1 MSQEKCV
8 TAIVGQPLQI
18 VLQSNVG
25 STGYGWYLSFLD
37 GGIALFGSCVTPAS
51 SAYGGPSNHAFDFV
65 ALKEGTYKVE
75 FILIAPWRMEEPA
88 QTETYTIEIKAPSKT
103 AADDIEEA
111 MKSQRFTSA
120 DAVSP
125 ESGPSMVL
133 KYATPMASP
142 VLKYAAPMG
151 GMDASATMLA
161 YAAPMASAG
170 QATCASCGPVI
181 LYAAPM
187 AQANMATVTNLYAAP
202 MAQANAMTQPM
213 PMYAAPLGACTTDPC
228 TAAASVNMLY
238 QAPMMQANAMAQ
250 PVYAAPMTQ
259 PMPMYAAPVG
269 ACATDPCTAAASVSM
284 LYQAPMMQANAMAQ
298 PVYAAPMPQPMPMY
312 AAPATC
318 QPADPRMGLPPFTIL
333 YAAPMIRGGASA
345 QPLYAAP
352 SYTPVQALY
361 AAPMAQAS
369 FAMPPYAAPCNPAT
383 GCCC

>member
-1 MSQEKCV
+1 MSQAKSV

-25 STGYGWYLSFLD
+25 STGYGWYLSSLD

-51 SAYGGPSNHAFDFV
+51 SAYGGPSNHAFDFL

-75 FILIAPWRMEEPA
+75 FILIAPWRLDEPA
-88 QTETYTIEIKAPSKT
+88 QTETYEIEIKAPSKT

-111 MKSQRFTSA
+111 MQSQRFTSA

-142 VLKYAAPMG
+142 VLKYAAPMA

-161 YAAPMASAG
+161 YAAPMATAG
-170 QATCASCGPVI
+170 QAACASCGPVI

-187 AQANMATVTNLYAAP
+187 AQANTMA
-202 MAQANAMTQPM
+202 QPM
-213 PMYAAPLGACTTDPC
+213 PVYAAPLGACTTDPC

-250 PVYAAPMTQ
+250 P
-259 PMPMYAAPVG
+259 MPMYAAPLG
-269 ACATDPCTAAASVSM
+269 ACTTDPCTAAASANM

-318 QPADPRMGLPPFTIL
+318 QTADPRMGLPPFTIL
-333 YAAPMIRGGASA
+333 YTAPMTRSGASA

-352 SYTPVQALY
+352 SFTPVQALY